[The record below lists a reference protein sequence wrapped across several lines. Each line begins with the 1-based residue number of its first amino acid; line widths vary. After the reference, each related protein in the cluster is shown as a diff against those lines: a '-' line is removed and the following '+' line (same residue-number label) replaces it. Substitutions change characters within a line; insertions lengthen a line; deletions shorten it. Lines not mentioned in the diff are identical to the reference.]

1 MQRAARNSRIKKI
14 GGRWYHAV
22 PKFFGLSLVSFIFVL
37 VGSPAAM
44 HILAGNTGIVPALTV
59 GRAAMVA
66 NKPVAV
72 GRFLSVHFDEE
83 MVLTEPFAA
92 PSVQASLAAHCA
104 YFSAGLAQWSLLMAA
119 GYDDNRRVCQTEPI
133 LLHAVD

>member
-1 MQRAARNSRIKKI
+1 
-14 GGRWYHAV
+14 
-22 PKFFGLSLVSFIFVL
+22 
-37 VGSPAAM
+37 M

-72 GRFLSVHFDEE
+72 GQFLSVYFDEE
-83 MVLTEPFAA
+83 LVLTEPSAA

-104 YFSAGLAQWSLLMAA
+104 YFSAGLTQWSLLLPA
-119 GYDDNRRVCQTEPI
+119 GYADNRRVYQTESVLP
-133 LLHAVD
+133 HAVD